1 MNDEQPKQQ
10 SITGDIEMHVS
21 SLELE
26 DKESIINQ
34 IPISKFNKNSIQM
47 MEGKLAKAPLSI
59 QTDEQVLE
67 QQVPMEY
74 EINPKGSMSPVQY

>member
-1 MNDEQPKQQ
+1 LQYAANKDNIKKLKEVRDTAFVPTSSGQPDVDMVE
-10 SITGDIEMHVS
+10 IGVS

-47 MEGKLAKAPLSI
+47 MEGKLAKAPQAVL
-59 QTDEQVLE
+59 TDEQIL
-67 QQVPMEY
+67 
-74 EINPKGSMSPVQY
+74 